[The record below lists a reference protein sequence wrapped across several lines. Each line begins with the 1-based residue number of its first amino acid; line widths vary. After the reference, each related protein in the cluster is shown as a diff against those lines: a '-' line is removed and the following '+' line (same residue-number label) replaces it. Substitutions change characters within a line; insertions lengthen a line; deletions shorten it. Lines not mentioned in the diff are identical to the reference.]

1 MKCPEEA
8 NLWRQRGDGWLPRA
22 ERVWWGWGGR
32 ESKWMGFLLE
42 GNENIPKQ
50 SVLMVPE
57 LCNYTKSQC
66 ILDNK

>member
-1 MKCPEEA
+1 
-8 NLWRQRGDGWLPRA
+8 
-22 ERVWWGWGGR
+22 
-32 ESKWMGFLLE
+32 MGFLLE